1 MKDHAGMR
9 TCHHHQTPITRGMLS
24 EKSLLLPVGSLNM
37 KMLKRRMMANWII
50 ILSAPDLSKVEALKN
65 NLKRTKTLE
74 LWFFSS
80 KKNMLSLKFRKEMF
94 YSIFY
99 IS

>member
-37 KMLKRRMMANWII
+37 KMLKRRMMAN
-50 ILSAPDLSKVEALKN
+50 
-65 NLKRTKTLE
+65 
-74 LWFFSS
+74 
-80 KKNMLSLKFRKEMF
+80 
-94 YSIFY
+94 
-99 IS
+99 